1 MTSEKL
7 LSFTVLFTLFFNTLY
22 SQEYKIKVKI
32 KNLPEKDTLYLAH
45 RFADKLYAD
54 DTTLVDKNGIGVFS
68 GTKKLDGGIYVVI
81 IPALRKQYFEFLIDK
96 SMQFNIETDT
106 SNFIENIKV
115 TGSDENKMFFD
126 WQREMAHLEKQMR
139 AASDKIKEY
148 TANKKQD
155 SIKIWQ
161 DKGLA
166 IDNERKA
173 YWEKIK
179 KDNPASLLAKILNVL
194 TPVEIPDPEYPENLE
209 KRDSLTR
216 LFQYLYNKD
225 HYWDNIDFS
234 DDRLL
239 RTPFIETKMKEFF
252 KNVVLTHPD
261 SLTKEAIKVCEL
273 SRKNKYFFQYTV
285 IYITNYFETSQI
297 MGMDRVFVN
306 LADKYY
312 LSGECWWADSTLLSK
327 MGERVNKIKPNMLG
341 EIAPDLKMEDAN
353 EKWQQ
358 LKFVK
363 ADFTILVF
371 WEPSCGHC
379 KKEIPKLYEL
389 YKSIRDKGIEVFAVY
404 TQNDTTEWKKFI
416 NEHAILDWLNVY
428 DKYHITNFR
437 NLYDIYSTPVIYIL
451 DKNKKIIAKR
461 IGVDQIEKFLEFERN
476 KNKK

>member
-1 MTSEKL
+1 MALKNIFYIILIIALCANVSA
-7 LSFTVLFTLFFNTLY
+7 
-22 SQEYKIKVKI
+22 QEYKIKVKI
-32 KNLPEKDTLYLAH
+32 KNLPEKDTLFLAH

-54 DTTLVDKNGIGVFS
+54 DTTLVDKNGIGVFT

-96 SMQFNIETDT
+96 STQFSIETDS

-115 TGSDENKMFFD
+115 SGSDENKIFFD
-126 WQREMAHLEKQMR
+126 WQREMARLEKQMR
-139 AASDKIKEY
+139 FASDKIKEL
-148 TANKKQD
+148 TDKKIQD

-179 KDNPASLLAKILNVL
+179 KDNPSSLLAKILNVL
-194 TPVEIPDPEYPENLE
+194 TPIELPDPKYPENTP

-225 HYWDNIDFS
+225 HYWDKIDFS

-252 KNVVLTHPD
+252 KNIVLTHPD
-261 SLTKEAIKVCEL
+261 SLTKEAVKVCEL

-285 IYITNYFETSQI
+285 IFITNYFETSQI

-312 LSGECWWADSTLLSK
+312 LSGQCWWADSTLLSK
-327 MGERVNKIKPNMLG
+327 MSDRVSKIKPNMLG
-341 EIAPDLKMEDAN
+341 EIAPDLKMEDIN
-353 EKWQQ
+353 GKWQQ
-358 LKFVK
+358 LKYIK

-389 YKSIRDKGIEVFAVY
+389 YKTIRDKGVEVFAVY
-404 TQNDTTEWKKFI
+404 TQNDTTEWKKFV
-416 NEHAILDWLNVY
+416 NEHILDWINVY
-428 DKYHITNFR
+428 DKYRITNFR

-451 DKNKKIIAKR
+451 DRNKKIIAKR
-461 IGVDQIEKFLEFERN
+461 IGVEQIEKFLEFERN
-476 KNKK
+476 KDKK